1 MKSSKS
7 DNSVKTFNSRS
18 SSSTLPVPFYAT
30 SFWNAFGSDEKG
42 AGEKV
47 RSKSGI
53 ELSGELRMTNKF
65 PGKFEKDKK
74 ERWTG
79 FKWALL
85 VSIITVSSYLTS
97 LMSALWVWIS
107 RFDMGYDVSPEK

>member
-1 MKSSKS
+1 MKS
-7 DNSVKTFNSRS
+7 FNSRS
-18 SSSTLPVPFYAT
+18 STSTLPVPFYPT
-30 SFWNAFGSDEKG
+30 SFWNAFGSEEKG

-47 RSKSGI
+47 RGKGA
-53 ELSGELRMTNKF
+53 ELCGELRMTNKF

-85 VSIITVSSYLTS
+85 VSIVTV
-97 LMSALWVWIS
+97 
-107 RFDMGYDVSPEK
+107 G